1 MSWYY
6 AGGPTVLVAKTAV
19 FDGTNDY
26 MRQSAVPTGI
36 ADGKAFT
43 LSFWVKFAANGTQ
56 LGICAFSTSTT
67 VRFQVRRETSN
78 KIGFYAYTSAGGV
91 VLSLISASTFT
102 AADGWSHVFLAIN
115 VNGAD
120 VNLRHLY
127 KNGVEETATA
137 TWTTFSDATIDF
149 DVSPTPRYTIGG
161 NASDPAG
168 IKLNGSLCEFWFDD
182 SYFNDVTKFY
192 YAGKPL
198 ALGVNGQPSGGPVP
212 VYYFSTNGDGD
223 SWAVDSSG
231 NGNDMTVTGALGTTA
246 PP

>member
-26 MRQSAVPTGI
+26 MRQSAVPTGL

-43 LSFWVKFAANGTQ
+43 LSLWIKFAADGTQ
-56 LGICAFSTSTT
+56 LNVCAFSTAAT
-67 VRFQVRRETSN
+67 VRFHVRRETSN
-78 KIGFYAYTSAGGV
+78 KLAFYAYTSAGAV
-91 VLSLISASTFT
+91 VLNVLSASTFT
-102 AADGWSHVFLAIN
+102 VADGWSHVFIAID

-120 VNLRHLY
+120 TNLRHLY
-127 KNGVEETATA
+127 KNGVDEAATA

-149 DVSPTPRYTIGG
+149 VTSPTPRYTIGG
-161 NASDPAG
+161 NAADPATG
-168 IKLNGSLCEFWFDD
+168 RLNASLCEFWFDD

-192 YAGKPL
+192 SAGKPL
-198 ALGVNGQPSGGPVP
+198 ALGANGQPSGGPVP

-223 SWAVDSSG
+223 SWATDSSG
-231 NGNDMTVTGALGTTA
+231 NGNNMTVTGSLGTDT